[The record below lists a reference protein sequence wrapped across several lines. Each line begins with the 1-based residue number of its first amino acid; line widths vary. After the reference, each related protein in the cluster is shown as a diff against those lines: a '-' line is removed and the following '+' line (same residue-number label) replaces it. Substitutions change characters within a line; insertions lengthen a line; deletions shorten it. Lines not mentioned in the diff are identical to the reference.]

1 MQQSTVKLV
10 SIGPDVTN
18 CKALPI
24 KYQPTMEFIS
34 PAVASPTGSR
44 DHLHLHARR
53 VTLGTGPSPQVWYC
67 HITGALGQF
76 CQGTLRQWVGT

>member
-1 MQQSTVKLV
+1 MLGFPREAPAYESALVMENRPMQQSTVKLV

-34 PAVASPTGSR
+34 PAVASPTGSNCS
-44 DHLHLHARR
+44 HLVWRR
-53 VTLGTGPSPQVWYC
+53 
-67 HITGALGQF
+67 
-76 CQGTLRQWVGT
+76 LR

>member
-1 MQQSTVKLV
+1 MQQSTVELV

-34 PAVASPTGSR
+34 PAVASPTGSNCI
-44 DHLHLHARR
+44 HLVWRRLRYWGTTGHPNVPAELHD
-53 VTLGTGPSPQVWYC
+53 L
-67 HITGALGQF
+67 
-76 CQGTLRQWVGT
+76 